1 MIVSTRN
8 RISVKASQAILEGLA
23 KDGGLYIF
31 DYYTKVDFNKIL
43 KMNYKELSVY
53 ILSLLLDDYEEEEIK
68 EIIDK
73 SYDNQFDC
81 DDLVEIKKTSDAY
94 FLELFH
100 GPTIAFKDMALR
112 VLPNLLKKAKEKH
125 GIKKDT
131 IILTA
136 TSGDTGGA
144 TLSGFKD
151 VEGMK
156 VIVFYPNNLVSKLQE
171 MQMISFRSDNQ
182 RVIAYDGNFD
192 DTQSFVKA
200 MFEKYKDLSSSNSI
214 NLGRLVS
221 QVVYYFYAYLDL
233 VRKNEIKLGDKIN
246 YSVPTGNFGNIL
258 ACYIASLMGL
268 PVNKL
273 ICASN
278 KNNVLSDFFNTG
290 VYDINRPFYKTNSPS
305 MDILISSNLERLL
318 YLIDIDTKK
327 MMEDLKNKKRFELS
341 MEEMNKLD
349 NFYANYLDE
358 KETLK
363 IIKKTFE
370 EENYLIDTHTAVS
383 YGVYQKYKKDTNDE
397 TKTVIVSTAS
407 PYKFL
412 DSIKEA
418 LGLDKDMDIYE
429 FSKYTRTD
437 IPKVILGYKDDNK
450 TFWKKDEIN
459 KKFIETLEDL
469 GYGK

>member
-1 MIVSTRN
+1 MIISTR
-8 RISVKASQAILEGLA
+8 KELKTTASLAILEGLA

-31 DYYTKVDFNKIL
+31 DHFDKVDFNKML

-53 ILSLLLDDYEEEEIK
+53 ILSLLLDDYSEKEIK

-81 DDLVEIKKTSDAY
+81 DDLVELKKTSDAY

-112 VLPNLLKKAKEKH
+112 VLPNLLKCAKEKH

-151 VEGMK
+151 VDGMK

-171 MQMISFRSDNQ
+171 LQMISFRSENQ
-182 RVIAYDGNFD
+182 KVIAYDGNFD
-192 DTQSFVKA
+192 DTQSFVKE
-200 MFEKYKDLSSSNSI
+200 MFKKYPDLSSSNSI

-221 QVVYYFYAYLDL
+221 QVVYYFYAY
-233 VRKNEIKLGDKIN
+233 IKLVKDGAITLGQRIN

-258 ACYIASLMGL
+258 ACYIAMLMGL

-318 YLIDIDTKK
+318 YLINGNTTKL
-327 MMEDLKNKKRFELS
+327 MEDLKNNKRFSLNK
-341 MEEMNKLD
+341 EEMKKL
-349 NFYANYLDE
+349 NIFYGNYIDELD
-358 KETLK
+358 TLK
-363 IIKKTFE
+363 IIKEVFE
-370 EENYLIDTHTAVS
+370 KENYLIDTHTAVS
-383 YGVYQKYKKDTNDE
+383 YGVYEKYKQEECDDSI
-397 TKTVIVSTAS
+397 TVVVSTAS

-429 FSKYTRTD
+429 FSKYTNTN
-437 IPKVILGYKDDNK
+437 IPKVILGYKDNHK
-450 TFWKKDEIN
+450 EFWKKAEIN
-459 KKFIETLEDL
+459 ENFEKTLKEL